1 MQLEK
6 LQKDMMEAMKA
17 HDKARKESISVLYSA
32 AKKIGID
39 NGCRDDI
46 PEEMVDQAILKELKS
61 VKEQIETC
69 PTERADLLEE
79 YKSRLAVFEEYAPK
93 MLSASEVEALLKDK
107 FSEVIASKNKGM
119 IMKSVMPELKGKA
132 DGKTISEVVA
142 KLCQ

>member
-32 AKKIGID
+32 AKKLGID
-39 NGCRDDI
+39 SGCRDNV
-46 PEEMVDQAILKELKS
+46 PEEMVAQAILKEVKS

-69 PTERADLLEE
+69 PADRAELLEE
-79 YKSRLAVFEEYAPK
+79 YKARLAVFEEYAPR
-93 MLSASEVEALLKDK
+93 MMGAEEIESLLKDK
-107 FSEVIASKNKGM
+107 FAEVISSKNKGM
-119 IMKSVMPELKGKA
+119 IMKTIMPELKGKA
-132 DGKTISEVVA
+132 DGSVISSVVA

>member
-17 HDKARKESISVLYSA
+17 HDKERKESISVLYSA

-39 NGCRDDI
+39 NGCRDNV

-69 PTERADLLEE
+69 PADRKELLEE
-79 YKSRLAVFEEYAPK
+79 YKARLAVFEEYAPK
-93 MLSASEVEALLKDK
+93 MLSAEEVEALLNDK
-107 FSEVIASKNKGM
+107 FAEVVASKNKGL
-119 IMKSVMPELKGKA
+119 IMKTVMPELKGKA
-132 DGKTISEVVA
+132 EGKTISDIVA